1 MSSPVIR
8 AIDVG
13 YGHTKFVLQANER
26 DMECGIFPSL
36 AVVATRA
43 AQCYGVLEK
52 RRTHVVEADGM
63 AFEVGPDVVLIKDS
77 EHGSPLHEN
86 YAKSSEYLALA
97 RGALGQMNQ
106 RTIDLLMVGLPLSL
120 MGTKRSELRQRLE
133 GEHPLPD
140 RGHCTI
146 RRVRVLPQPLGGLV
160 HHYYGDFAAHRDETN
175 LIIDVGMFTVD
186 WLMTHGM
193 REIPES
199 SGSANLGVHRI
210 LKRVAEAIGEEHHIS
225 FTDLRHVDR
234 QLASGRIKLYGIDHD
249 VKRHIS
255 AAQDELFATLHGLAN
270 DIGDGRTIDNVFLV
284 GGGSSLFEPIIERIL
299 PKHRIHTVSDP
310 VFANV
315 RGFQLVGT
323 AFSRPRCD
331 AAA

>member
-1 MSSPVIR
+1 MSFPVVR

-13 YGHTKFVLQANER
+13 YGHTKFVLRANER
-26 DMECGIFPSL
+26 DIECGTFPSL
-36 AVVATRA
+36 AIVATRA
-43 AQCYGVLEK
+43 AQCDGVLAK
-52 RRTHVVEADGM
+52 RRTDVVEADGI
-63 AFEVGPDVVLIKDS
+63 AFEVGPDVLLIKDS

-86 YAKSSEYLALA
+86 YANSSEYLALV
-97 RGALGQMNQ
+97 RGALGRMNQ

-120 MGTKRSELRQRLE
+120 MRTRRSELRQRLE

-140 RGHCTI
+140 DGHCTV
-146 RRVRVLPQPLGGLV
+146 RRVRVLPQPLGGLM
-160 HHYYGDFAAHRDETN
+160 YQSYGNFAAHRDDTN
-175 LIIDVGMFTVD
+175 LTIDVGMFTVD

-199 SGSANLGVHRI
+199 SGSENLGVHRI
-210 LKRVAEAIGEEHHIS
+210 LKRVAEAIGEEHQIS

-234 QLASGRIKLYGIDHD
+234 QLGSGRIKLFGIDHD

-270 DIGDGRTIDNVFLV
+270 DIGDGRKIDNVVLV
-284 GGGSSLFEPIIERIL
+284 GGGSSFFEPIIKRIL
-299 PKHRIHTVSDP
+299 PRHQIHTVADP

-323 AFSRPRCD
+323 AFARSWWNT
-331 AAA
+331 AA